1 MRIEYDAAAN
11 MAYVYLVDGIAPG
24 EAVQQT
30 VAGEDTTAVLDLDAQ
45 GRVLGIELFDAR
57 GRLRPELLDAAETI
71 G

>member
-11 MAYVYLVDGIAPG
+11 MAYVYLVDRIAPG
-24 EAVQQT
+24 EAVQQMI
-30 VAGEDTTAVLDLDAQ
+30 AGEDTTAVLDLDAQ

-57 GRLRPELLDAAETI
+57 GRLRPELLDAAEKI